1 MGHLERRKSFE
12 EMNCFSLIYR
22 EKSARE
28 FIHIYIWGVQK
39 RSPFS
44 IDAITIVDNRPLII
58 RKKCS

>member
-12 EMNCFSLIYR
+12 EMNCFFSHLSR
-22 EKSARE
+22 EKARE
-28 FIHIYIWGVQK
+28 SLYIYIWGVQK